1 MSLIVDPKPEPTSL
15 DKHLATLRRLSDRRE
30 RMAYIVAVCDSEGEG
45 PAADLH
51 MAYLH
56 GWTEDQAKA
65 ARAAAE
71 VPAKG
76 RV

>member
-1 MSLIVDPKPEPTSL
+1 MSLIIDAKPEPSTL
-15 DKHLATLRRLSDRRE
+15 DKHLATLRRLSDRKE
-30 RMAYIVAVCDSEGEG
+30 RMAYIIAVCDSEGEG

-65 ARAAAE
+65 AGAAAE
-71 VPAKG
+71 LPAKG
-76 RV
+76 QP